1 MFQEGPGLC
10 VLRTWS
16 VAAKLLRQCGHRHD
30 GAERQGLGQGRG
42 WAMNAPPLTA
52 TGHLRER
59 LPSPQAEA
67 GGGSSGGAGQSP
79 GSLTPPVSQGSR
91 ASCGPHPQS
100 PEPTRGRPRR
110 QRRVLGRQQAPATE
124 GTAHPLSPLHRSA
137 RTGPADPMRAEA
149 GVAGKPRA
157 GSLEPGGCPALAPCP
172 GDHGPWM
179 ASLPA
184 LPLAERC

>member
-1 MFQEGPGLC
+1 MFQEGPGLR

-91 ASCGPHPQS
+91 GSCGPHPQS
-100 PEPTRGRPRR
+100 PEPTRGRPRH

-124 GTAHPLSPLHRSA
+124 GTSPPTQPTPPKCTHRPS
-137 RTGPADPMRAEA
+137 RPHEGRGRSGREA
-149 GVAGKPRA
+149 AGRQPRA
-157 GSLEPGGCPALAPCP
+157 RGVPGTGSMPWRPRALDGEPP
-172 GDHGPWM
+172 G
-179 ASLPA
+179 LTT
-184 LPLAERC
+184 C